1 MFLGNLMTVSVI
13 TPTRLLPDRLSMLVE
28 LNVSLQNN
36 DCLVEHVVVVDGASQ
51 EELPRELCERATVI
65 ATGRPIG
72 QAAARNLGLAIAK
85 GEWIT
90 SADDDDW
97 LYPRSIDMRLG
108 AIHGQAGALWSAGYC
123 TDDSKIDPGIVPVGP
138 SAPGDVWRAWP
149 TPMASIPLGPTTLLV
164 EANLLKR
171 AGGWMGLPQGE
182 DIGMMMAVTCM
193 APGVVIDA
201 YVYHIRLHEGQMTK
215 ATWFDDLELMSRRC
229 AWERG
234 ERILS
239 EPLPGSVAW
248 TRLAPQAISPPVDR
262 DPRFSASSL
271 AVG

>member
-1 MFLGNLMTVSVI
+1 MTVSVI

-28 LNVSLQNN
+28 LNESLRNN
-36 DCLVEHVVVVDGASQ
+36 ECLVEHVIVVDGASQ
-51 EELPRELCERATVI
+51 EELPLELCERATVI
-65 ATGRPIG
+65 VTGRSIG
-72 QAAARNLGLAIAK
+72 QAAARNLGLVIAK
-85 GEWIT
+85 GKWIT

-97 LYPRSIDMRLG
+97 LYPQSIDKRLD
-108 AIHGQAGALWSAGYC
+108 AIHGQTGALWSAGYC
-123 TDDSKIDPGIVPVGP
+123 TDDSKIDPGIVPAGP
-138 SAPGDVWRAWP
+138 SSPGDIWRAWP
-149 TPMASIPLGPTTLLV
+149 TPKASIPLGPTTLLV

-201 YVYHIRLHEGQMTK
+201 HVYHIRLHGGQMTK
-215 ATWFDDLELMSRRC
+215 TTWFDDLELLSRRC

-234 ERILS
+234 ERILFQ
-239 EPLPGSVAW
+239 PPPGPATW
-248 TRLAPQAISPPVDR
+248 TLLSPQMISPVER
-262 DPRFSASSL
+262 DHRFSASSM

>member
-1 MFLGNLMTVSVI
+1 MAVSVI

-28 LNVSLQNN
+28 LNESLRKNE
-36 DCLVEHVVVVDGASQ
+36 CRVEHVIVVDGASQ
-51 EELPRELCERATVI
+51 EELPLELCERATVI
-65 ATGRPIG
+65 ATGRSIG
-72 QAAARNLGLAIAK
+72 QAAARNLGLVIAN

-97 LYPRSIDMRLG
+97 LYPQSIDKRLD
-108 AIHGQAGALWSAGYC
+108 AIHSQAGALWSAGYC
-123 TDDSKIDPGIVPVGP
+123 TDDSKIDPGIVPAGP
-138 SAPGDVWRAWP
+138 SSPGDIWRAWP
-149 TPMASIPLGPTTLLV
+149 TPKASIPLGPTTLLV

-193 APGVVIDA
+193 APGVVIDEH
-201 YVYHIRLHEGQMTK
+201 VYHIRLHEGQMTK
-215 ATWFDDLELMSRRC
+215 TTWFDDLELLARRC

-239 EPLPGSVAW
+239 QPPPGSAPW
-248 TRLAPQAISPPVDR
+248 TLLSPQKISPVER
-262 DPRFSASSL
+262 DHRFTTSSM